1 MLASKKK
8 CYIKQMTYNFLQPIL
23 LDVSSENK
31 RGSYFWEKIYFFL
44 FLFFIFA
51 APSWGAE
58 TDFKIFRKAAQ
69 KEINLKKEIIEQDPL
84 DFLSYFELGLAYL
97 KLGRHEEEVEAY
109 NGALILNPKSAQTH
123 YNLGIAYDHLQEGGK
138 AIRHMQVAQD
148 LYVTQRNHR
157 KIRSTQR
164 QLKRFYYS
172 YPEELQALN
181 SGKMK
186 NQ

>member
-1 MLASKKK
+1 
-8 CYIKQMTYNFLQPIL
+8 MTHNFLQPIL
-23 LDVSSENK
+23 LDVFSENK
-31 RGSYFWEKIYFFL
+31 RGSCFCEKFSFFL
-44 FLFFIFA
+44 FLFFIFV
-51 APSWGAE
+51 APVLGAE

-109 NGALILNPKSAQTH
+109 HGALSLNPKSAQTH

-138 AIRHMQVAQD
+138 AIHHMQVAQD

-181 SGKMK
+181 SEKMK

>member
-1 MLASKKK
+1 
-8 CYIKQMTYNFLQPIL
+8 MTCNLFKSIL
-23 LDVSSENK
+23 LDVFYKNK
-31 RGSYFWEKIYFFL
+31 RGSCFLEKLFSSL
-44 FLFFIFA
+44 FLILIFGT
-51 APSWGAE
+51 PVLGGE
-58 TDFKIFRKAAQ
+58 TDFKTFRKAAQ

-109 NGALILNPKSAQTH
+109 HGALSLNPKSAQTH

-138 AIRHMQVAQD
+138 AIHHMQVAQD
-148 LYVTQRNHR
+148 LFVTQRNHR

>member
-1 MLASKKK
+1 
-8 CYIKQMTYNFLQPIL
+8 MTNNLLQPIL

-31 RGSYFWEKIYFFL
+31 RGSCFWEIFYL
-44 FLFFIFA
+44 FVLMALISA
-51 APSWGAE
+51 VPVWGGE
-58 TDFKIFRKAAQ
+58 TDFKTFRKVAQ
-69 KEINLKKEIIEQDPL
+69 EEIKLQKEIIEQDPL

-109 NGALILNPKSAQTH
+109 HGALSLNPKSAQTH

-138 AIRHMQVAQD
+138 AIHHMQVAQD

-157 KIRSTQR
+157 KIRTTQR

-172 YPEELQALN
+172 YPEELRALN
-181 SGKMK
+181 LGKGIVDEH
-186 NQ
+186 